1 METGAA
7 DGSTIDPT
15 AALRRAAG
23 LLGSDPAQAEAIAR
37 QVIAVAANDDALTIL
52 GAALGAQGGYAAAH
66 DVLEPLVAR
75 RPESWVARLEL
86 ARVLIGL
93 GRSREAVRPLTEAL
107 ALNPGLGAGWRLL
120 GDIRLFSGQFS
131 AAHGAYDGQLRSE
144 FGDPRL
150 QAVARI
156 MTEGR
161 LGEAE
166 RDLQSILTADPAA
179 MAAMHL
185 LAEVLARQGRLAD
198 AERLLSECL
207 RRAPDYDPARR
218 TLALVLY
225 GAGQHARALAQL
237 DRILARDPHDQRCRI
252 IKAAALTEL
261 GEHAAA
267 ADIGRALLEV
277 FPDQPHGW
285 LVHGH
290 SLRTLGRHEEAVA
303 AFRRC
308 LDLDPDCGEAYWSL
322 ANLKTYH
329 FPPSAV
335 AEMSARLVR
344 SDLPT
349 EDRTHLHFALG
360 RAHEDEERWA
370 QAFDQYS
377 RGNAIER
384 GRSRYDA
391 NRTSDFVRRSKALF
405 TPDFFAARAA
415 LADEGPTPI
424 FIVGLPRS
432 GSTLVDQI
440 LASHPAVEGVG
451 ELRDIQTVADWIGGP
466 AAAGAATDYL
476 DRLAAVGP
484 DVLAGLGRDYLG
496 KSRARRLLDRPW
508 FTDKAPWNFMH
519 IGLIRLILPGA
530 RIIDVRRHPLGCC
543 LSLYKQHFAR
553 GWRFSNDLVD
563 AGRYYADYVDL
574 VAHYESVLPGAIH
587 RVIYEDLVQ
596 DTEAEVRRLLGWL
609 GLPFDPACLRFFE
622 NPRAVATPSSEQVRQ
637 PIFTGGLDHWRHF
650 EPWLTPLKD
659 ALGPVMDSW
668 SSAPRGEPVRRE
680 RPE

>member
-1 METGAA
+1 MVTGAA
-7 DGSTIDPT
+7 DGSTIDL
-15 AALRRAAG
+15 AALLRRAAE

-37 QVIAVAANDDALTIL
+37 QVIAITPDDDALTVL
-52 GAALGAQGGYAAAH
+52 GAALRGQGAYEAARE
-66 DVLEPLVAR
+66 VLEPLVAR
-75 RPESWVARLEL
+75 RDELWAPRFEL
-86 ARVLIGL
+86 ARVLVAL
-93 GRSREAVRPLTEAL
+93 GRSRAAAKPLTEAL
-107 ALNPGLGAGWRLL
+107 ALNPALSAGWRLL

-131 AAHGAYDGQLRSE
+131 AAQSAYDSQLRSE
-144 FGDPRL
+144 ITDPRL
-150 QAVARI
+150 QAVARA
-156 MTEGR
+156 MVEGR

-166 RDLQSILTADPAA
+166 RDLESILTRDPAA
-179 MAAMHL
+179 TAAVHL

-207 RRAPDYDPARR
+207 RRAPDHAPARR

-237 DRILARDPHDQRCRI
+237 DQILARDTHDQRCRI

-277 FPDQPHGW
+277 FPDQPRGW

-290 SLRTLGRHEEAVA
+290 SLRTLGRTEEAVA

-322 ANLKTYH
+322 ANLKTYR
-329 FPPSAV
+329 FPPSAAV
-335 AEMSARLVR
+335 EMDARLGR
-344 SDLPT
+344 SDLLV
-349 EDRTHLHFALG
+349 EDRIHLHFALG
-360 RAHEDEERWA
+360 RAHEDAGRWA
-370 QAFDQYS
+370 EAFDQYS
-377 RGNAIER
+377 RGAAIER

-391 NRTSDFVRRSKALF
+391 DRTSAFVRRSKALF
-405 TPDFFAARAA
+405 TPDFFAARAEPA
-415 LADEGPTPI
+415 REGPAPI

-440 LASHPAVEGVG
+440 LTSHPAVEGVG
-451 ELRDIQTVADWIGGP
+451 ELRDIQTAADWIGGP
-466 AAAGAATDYL
+466 PTGGRVLDYL
-476 DRLAAVGP
+476 DRIAALGP
-484 DVLAGLGRDYLG
+484 DVRAGLGRDYLE
-496 KSRARRLLDRPW
+496 KSRARRLLGRPW

-543 LSLYKQHFAR
+543 LSLFKQHFAR
-553 GWRFSNDLVD
+553 GWSFSNDLVD

-574 VAHYESVLPGAIH
+574 LAHYESVLPGAVH

-596 DTEAEVRRLLGWL
+596 DTEAEVRRLLDGL
-609 GLPFDPACLRFFE
+609 GLPFDPACLRFFD

-637 PIFTGGLDHWRHF
+637 PIFTDGLDHWRNF
-650 EPWLTPLKD
+650 EPWLPPLKA
-659 ALGPVMDSW
+659 ALGPVLESW
-668 SSAPRGEPVRRE
+668 S
-680 RPE
+680 

>member
-1 METGAA
+1 MVTGAA
-7 DGSTIDPT
+7 DGSTIDL
-15 AALRRAAG
+15 AALLRRAAE
-23 LLGSDPAQAEAIAR
+23 LLWTDPAQAEAIAR
-37 QVIAVAANDDALTIL
+37 QVIAIETGDDAMTVL
-52 GAALGAQGGYAAAH
+52 GAALSGQGAYEAAL
-66 DVLEPLVAR
+66 DILEPLVAR
-75 RPESWVARLEL
+75 RKESWAARFEL
-86 ARVLIGL
+86 ARVLVAL
-93 GRSREAVRPLTEAL
+93 GQSRGAVKPLTEAL
-107 ALNPGLGAGWRLL
+107 ALNPELSAGWRLL

-131 AAHGAYDGQLRSE
+131 AAQSAYDGQLRSE
-144 FGDPRL
+144 IGDPRL
-150 QAVARI
+150 QAVMRALA
-156 MTEGR
+156 EGQ

-166 RDLQSILTADPAA
+166 RHLESILTADPTAISA
-179 MAAMHL
+179 VHL

-207 RRAPDYDPARR
+207 RRAPDHAPARR

-225 GAGQHARALAQL
+225 AAGQHARALVQL
-237 DRILARDPHDQRCRI
+237 DQILARDPDDRRCRI

-277 FPDQPHGW
+277 FPDQPRGW

-290 SLRTLGRHEEAVA
+290 SLRTLGRTEEAVA

-322 ANLKTYH
+322 ANLKTYR
-329 FPPSAV
+329 FPPSATV
-335 AEMSARLVR
+335 DMNARLGR
-344 SDLPT
+344 SDLGV
-349 EDRTHLHFALG
+349 EDRIHLHFALG
-360 RAHEDEERWA
+360 RAHEDAGRWGE
-370 QAFDQYS
+370 AFDQYS

-384 GRSRYDA
+384 GRGRYDA
-391 NRTSDFVRRSKALF
+391 DRTSAFVRRSKTLF
-405 TPDFFAARAA
+405 TADFFTARVEPAR
-415 LADEGPTPI
+415 EGPTPI

-466 AAAGAATDYL
+466 RAGGLALDYL
-476 DRLAAVGP
+476 DRVAALGP
-484 DVLAGLGRDYLG
+484 DIRAGLGRDYLE
-496 KSRARRLLDRPW
+496 KSRARRLLDRPY
-508 FTDKAPWNFMH
+508 FADKAPWNFMH

-543 LSLYKQHFAR
+543 LSLFKQHFAR
-553 GWRFSNDLVD
+553 GWSFSNDLVD

-574 VAHYESVLPGAIH
+574 MMHYDAVLPGAVH
-587 RVIYEDLVQ
+587 RMIYEDLVQ
-596 DTEAEVRRLLGWL
+596 DTPAEVRRLLDWL

-637 PIFTGGLDHWRHF
+637 PIFTDGLDHWRSF
-650 EPWLTPLKD
+650 EPWLQPLKD
-659 ALGPVMDSW
+659 ALGPVLESW
-668 SSAPRGEPVRRE
+668 PHRR
-680 RPE
+680 PI

>member
-1 METGAA
+1 MVTGAA
-7 DGSTIDPT
+7 DGSTIDL
-15 AALRRAAG
+15 AALLRRAAE

-37 QVIAVAANDDALTIL
+37 QVIAITPDDDALTVL
-52 GAALGAQGGYAAAH
+52 GAALRGQGAYEAARE
-66 DVLEPLVAR
+66 VLEPLVAR
-75 RPESWVARLEL
+75 RAELWAPRFEL
-86 ARVLIGL
+86 ARVLVAL
-93 GRSREAVRPLTEAL
+93 GRSRAAVKPLTEAL
-107 ALNPGLGAGWRLL
+107 ALNPALSAGWRLL

-131 AAHGAYDGQLRSE
+131 AAQSAYDSQLRSE
-144 FGDPRL
+144 ITDPRL
-150 QAVARI
+150 QAVARA
-156 MTEGR
+156 MVEGR

-166 RDLQSILTADPAA
+166 RDLESILTRDPAA
-179 MAAMHL
+179 TAAVHL

-207 RRAPDYDPARR
+207 RRAPDHVPARR

-237 DRILARDPHDQRCRI
+237 DQILARDSHDQRCRI
-252 IKAAALTEL
+252 IKAATLTEL

-277 FPDQPHGW
+277 FPDQPRGW

-290 SLRTLGRHEEAVA
+290 GLRTLGRTEEAVA

-322 ANLKTYH
+322 ANLKTYR
-329 FPPSAV
+329 FPPSAAV
-335 AEMSARLVR
+335 EMDARLGR
-344 SDLPT
+344 SDLLV
-349 EDRTHLHFALG
+349 EDRIHLHFALG
-360 RAHEDEERWA
+360 RAHEDAGRWA
-370 QAFDQYS
+370 EAFDQYS
-377 RGNAIER
+377 RGAAIER

-391 NRTSDFVRRSKALF
+391 DRTSAFVRRSKALF
-405 TPDFFAARAA
+405 TPDFFAARVEPARESPA
-415 LADEGPTPI
+415 PI

-440 LASHPAVEGVG
+440 LTSHPAVEGVG
-451 ELRDIQTVADWIGGP
+451 ELRDIQTAADWIGGP
-466 AAAGAATDYL
+466 PTGGRVLDYL
-476 DRLAAVGP
+476 DRIAALGP
-484 DVLAGLGRDYLG
+484 DVRAGLGRDYLE
-496 KSRARRLLDRPW
+496 KSRARRLLGRPW

-543 LSLYKQHFAR
+543 LSLFKQHFAR
-553 GWRFSNDLVD
+553 GWSFSNDLVD

-574 VAHYESVLPGAIH
+574 LAHYESVLPGAVH

-596 DTEAEVRRLLGWL
+596 DTEAEVRRLLDGL
-609 GLPFDPACLRFFE
+609 GLPFDPACLRFFD

-637 PIFTGGLDHWRHF
+637 PIFTDGLDHWRNF
-650 EPWLTPLKD
+650 EPWLPPLKA
-659 ALGPVMDSW
+659 ALGPVLESW
-668 SSAPRGEPVRRE
+668 S
-680 RPE
+680 